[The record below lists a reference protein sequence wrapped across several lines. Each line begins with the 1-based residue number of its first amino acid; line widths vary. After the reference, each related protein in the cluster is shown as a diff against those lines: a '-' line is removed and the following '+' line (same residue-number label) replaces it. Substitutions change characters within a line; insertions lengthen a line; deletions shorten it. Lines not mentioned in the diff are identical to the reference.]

1 LWKEIRELWEKT
13 SNEGEESSK
22 AIYHCVM
29 GVRDAFARSV
39 SPCGSCIHIM
49 SQLILQCLAYARL
62 EDIYVAGFVLYTG
75 TEEMDRRAVGVF
87 AGSQIILDLVNE
99 KETDLKELVDYLTMV
114 IK

>member
-1 LWKEIRELWEKT
+1 MEDWKQAQRDHWTEHRDQDENPLLWKEICELWEKT

-22 AIYHCVM
+22 AIYHRVM

-75 TEEMDRRAVGVF
+75 TEEMG
-87 AGSQIILDLVNE
+87 
-99 KETDLKELVDYLTMV
+99 
-114 IK
+114 